1 MNPTQFLSNFIQEK
15 LPYVQEYG
23 NALLGFF
30 TPQGLNSQPLGGTG
44 LYGYEPD
51 RSPRSMGGALKFI
64 GSEAQKR
71 NDAIDALRRRY

>member
-30 TPQGLNSQPLGGTG
+30 TPQGLNSQPFGGSG

-51 RSPRSMGGALKFI
+51 GDPKSMGTALYDI
-64 GSEAQKR
+64 QTRVNER
-71 NDAIDALRRRY
+71 NATIDALRRRY